1 MDRALWIAT
10 TCLAAAVAGWIAI
23 VLVAVLAPGGHPP
36 LSAYVAVPI
45 LLASLPLGA
54 VGAGMAAW
62 SLRRGRASP
71 WLASIVL
78 IGNGLIAILAAAKIL
93 EG

>member
-1 MDRALWIAT
+1 MDRTLWIGT
-10 TCLAAAVAGWIAI
+10 TCLAASVAGWITI
-23 VLVAVLAPGGHPP
+23 VLVAILAPGGHPP

-54 VGAGMAAW
+54 VGAAMAVC
-62 SLRRGRASP
+62 SLRRGKASP

-78 IGNGLIAILAAAKIL
+78 VGNGLIVILAAVKIL
-93 EG
+93 GA